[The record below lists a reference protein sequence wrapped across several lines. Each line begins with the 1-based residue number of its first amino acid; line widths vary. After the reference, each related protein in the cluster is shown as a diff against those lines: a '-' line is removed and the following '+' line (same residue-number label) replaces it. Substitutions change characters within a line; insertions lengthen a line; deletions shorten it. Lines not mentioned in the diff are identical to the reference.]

1 MQLHIPFHN
10 PLKNE
15 RFIKI
20 SEAVLLIAFGLGIG
34 IAATWLYFI
43 KIHASQPQVGVE
55 FTQSYIKGVI
65 NAQNAKG
72 VDFSPFWDVWAAIQE
87 KYVGRK
93 NLDVQKMVNGAIEG
107 LVNSL
112 GDDYSV
118 FFEPEQNQEFESEVS
133 GKFEGIGI
141 EIGLKNKILTVIAPL
156 EGTPAKQAGLEP
168 NDAILKINS
177 TSTIGMSLD
186 QAIRYIRGPKGSTVT
201 LSILRDTWDNPRPI
215 VITRDVIAV
224 PSATIEKI
232 GDDVIHLRLYNFYAP
247 LTWEFRKRALE
258 ILLSGRKKI
267 VLDVRGNP
275 GGYLNGAIETAGYF
289 LPSGSVAVKED
300 DGAGPYVC
308 DVCKTSGLAIFK
320 DYKIV
325 VLIDGGSASASEIVA
340 GALRDN
346 RGVLLIGQ
354 TTFGKGS
361 VQEVY
366 PMANGSSLKLT
377 IAKWL
382 TPNGH
387 SIAGVG
393 LKPDIEI
400 IPLASRTQDI
410 QLDKAVEVV
419 RSL

>member
-1 MQLHIPFHN
+1 
-10 PLKNE
+10 
-15 RFIKI
+15 
-20 SEAVLLIAFGLGIG
+20 
-34 IAATWLYFI
+34 
-43 KIHASQPQVGVE
+43 
-55 FTQSYIKGVI
+55 
-65 NAQNAKG
+65 
-72 VDFSPFWDVWAAIQE
+72 
-87 KYVGRK
+87 
-93 NLDVQKMVNGAIEG
+93 
-107 LVNSL
+107 
-112 GDDYSV
+112 
-118 FFEPEQNQEFESEVS
+118 
-133 GKFEGIGI
+133 
-141 EIGLKNKILTVIAPL
+141 
-156 EGTPAKQAGLEP
+156 
-168 NDAILKINS
+168 
-177 TSTIGMSLD
+177 
-186 QAIRYIRGPKGSTVT
+186 
-201 LSILRDTWDNPRPI
+201 
-215 VITRDVIAV
+215 
-224 PSATIEKI
+224 
-232 GDDVIHLRLYNFYAP
+232 
-247 LTWEFRKRALE
+247 
-258 ILLSGRKKI
+258 